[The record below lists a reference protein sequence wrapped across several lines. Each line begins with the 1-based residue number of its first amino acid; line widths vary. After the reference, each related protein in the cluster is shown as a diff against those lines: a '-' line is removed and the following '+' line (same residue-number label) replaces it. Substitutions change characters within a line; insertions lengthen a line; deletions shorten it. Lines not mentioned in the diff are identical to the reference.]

1 MRILTLALAL
11 ALSSCVSN
19 MGMLTTV
26 STSGALVDG
35 PLLASGA
42 EGKDCLHMV
51 LFIPFGKL
59 NKQFPSA
66 IRSAIRS
73 VPDGAYMT
81 HVEITSETLFF
92 LLYNRR
98 CLRVSGDVRGA
109 PVALAAP

>member
-1 MRILTLALAL
+1 MRIALTLVLAL

-35 PLLASGA
+35 PILATDVTG
-42 EGKDCLHMV
+42 EDCLYTL
-51 LFIPFGKL
+51 LFFPLGKL
-59 NKQFPSA
+59 NPQFPPA

-73 VPDGAYMT
+73 VPDGVYMT
-81 HVEITSETLFF
+81 DVEISSEQVSILFF
-92 LLYNRR
+92 SST

-109 PVALAAP
+109 PVALAE